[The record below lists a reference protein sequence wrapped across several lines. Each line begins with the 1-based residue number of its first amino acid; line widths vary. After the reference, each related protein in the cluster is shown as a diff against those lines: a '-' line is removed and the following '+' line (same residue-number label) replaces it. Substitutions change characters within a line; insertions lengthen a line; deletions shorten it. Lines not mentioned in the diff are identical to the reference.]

1 LRSFSRRHLVRC
13 KYFEAFSLAVVF
25 LFLIAASG
33 CSMMRSLIS
42 PVIPKGPEL
51 KKRVMVFPVVNQAA
65 IEGERARELDGDF
78 RKLLESSPNL
88 LVYSPPEGVFS
99 SMSMTSPLFGVVT
112 SSRLVEVAEGMG
124 MNALIIGVMNPIEI
138 TTRKTG
144 IWPFRSNKKFYN
156 ISMGVNVVD
165 IITKT
170 FSMTQIESE
179 EFSVPVKEAEGQN
192 EKEIIN
198 KALKELLPEILKR
211 VTSVAEKGLG
221 NEPWMGKILAVE
233 DKTVMIDAGKLVGVK
248 PGQTFEVLSVGEAIP
263 SASGRPIQELGERI
277 GEIRVDSVMEK
288 HSLAVSVKGGKF
300 SKGQVVRFKR

>member
-1 LRSFSRRHLVRC
+1 MRR
-13 KYFEAFSLAVVF
+13 KYFVAFSLAVVF

-33 CSMMRSLIS
+33 CSTMRSLVS

-51 KKRVMVFPVVNQAA
+51 KKKVMVFPLVNQAA
-65 IEGERARELDGDF
+65 IEGERARKLDGDF
-78 RKLLESSPNL
+78 RKSLESSPHL

-99 SMSMTSPLFGVVT
+99 TMSMTSPLFGVVT

-124 MNALIIGVMNPIEI
+124 MNALVIGVMNPIEV
-138 TTRKTG
+138 TTRKSG
-144 IWPFRSNKKFYN
+144 IWPFRRNKKFYN
-156 ISMGVNVVD
+156 VSMGVNVVD

-179 EFSVPVKEAEGQN
+179 EFSIPVEDAEGKD
-192 EKEIIN
+192 EKGIIN
-198 KALKELLPEILKR
+198 KGLEEVLPEILKR

-263 SASGRPIQELGERI
+263 SASGRPIQVLGERI

-300 SKGQVVRFKR
+300 SAGQVVRFRR